1 MSASPLTPL
10 DYIAAGYWQDFL
22 AKRPIAGGIAYEAEL
37 RHCTLDESLASLQRV
52 DVLLSQI
59 RRDMTKAGM
68 WDEATLLADERYRN
82 FMVFLA
88 FYAGRVLAQQWQKAP
103 HWFGQFELR
112 QRYPELPLSTD
123 DFYQHMAVFYGSDNT
138 MHDDDQNS
146 NDNITA
152 PLFFA
157 LETIGLRL
165 FGHIDR
171 PFKSVQGG
179 QVDSGLYQAV
189 SARLPNSIDDK
200 SLLITP
206 EKPTTSINYLKNTPN
221 NTFNINESNTQNS
234 HPNVDSTRAINT
246 SQTATYNDSLLID
259 PLLNE
264 HTNEESIAAIVV
276 NDEISKQVIL
286 NKPVDTEISQ
296 NELQQKSEYSESAL
310 SKSPTSKSVVS
321 KIELPLASTIP
332 LVITNPAATLQ
343 TAVKISPTPEIFVQ
357 LLTELDEIEV
367 IQAAGKTEYEQ
378 ARKVLDQFEQHIARQ
393 QKPRAQMVFS
403 DAHVDSKKQ
412 ALLILQAAAN
422 AGNTAA
428 MLRLAMYELLAEGL
442 KTDKAA
448 SADSGVEWVKQAAS
462 QNDSRAQRLLSKM
475 YYQGVGLPQDL
486 NIGKYWLE
494 QAAENGH
501 AEAAS
506 LAVQWQQAQALMT
519 TQKQEQHS
527 LKRYQILFA
536 VIIVI
541 ALLIIFLV

>member
-59 RRDMTKAGM
+59 RRDMIKASM

-88 FYAGRVLAQQWQKAP
+88 FYAGRVLAQQWQHAP

-112 QRYPELPLSTD
+112 QRYPELPLITD

-138 MHDDDQNS
+138 VHENNQNS
-146 NDNITA
+146 NNNIKA

-157 LETIGLRL
+157 LEPIGLRL

-200 SLLITP
+200 SLLITTP
-206 EKPTTSINYLKNTPN
+206 SDISNNASNNTPN
-221 NTFNINESNTQNS
+221 IDKSITQSITQNS

-246 SQTATYNDSLLID
+246 SQTANYNDLLLID

-264 HTNEESIAAIVV
+264 HINNESIAAIVV

-286 NKPVDTEISQ
+286 NKPVDTAISQ
-296 NELQQKSEYSESAL
+296 NELQQKSEYSES
-310 SKSPTSKSVVS
+310 VVS
-321 KIELPLASTIP
+321 KIELPLAPTIP
-332 LVITNPAATLQ
+332 LATTKPAATLR

-367 IQAAGKTEYEQ
+367 IQSAGKTEYEQ
-378 ARKVLDQFEQHIARQ
+378 ARKVLDQFEQHIVKQ

-412 ALLILQAAAN
+412 ALLILQDAAN
-422 AGNTAA
+422 TGNTAA

-442 KTDKAA
+442 IADKAA
-448 SADSGVEWVKQAAS
+448 STELGVELVKQAAS

-475 YYQGVGLPQDL
+475 YYQGVGLPQDI

-506 LAVQWQQAQALMT
+506 LAVQWQQAQALIT

-541 ALLIIFLV
+541 ALLIILLV